1 MFETLLIQPILNA
14 LLAFHKLF
22 STFGIA
28 YPFGF
33 AIIALTASIR
43 LAFNPFFAKQVET
56 QKKMA
61 ELKPR
66 IDELG
71 LKYKDDKTR
80 LQQAQMDLYKEHGVN
95 PMGGCL
101 FAIVQIPVFIGLY
114 QTLNR
119 FVSASTHTID
129 LAKLNKLLYTPLLE
143 VKKLDPNFFIFNLAT
158 SPASHKMLE
167 FNFKSGLTLHPEN
180 FSYAP
185 YLLIPI
191 LTGLLQYMQARYTTP
206 AAKPAKDSKE
216 ITTKDGEKKNEKP
229 SMSDDFQSAMTTQMK
244 YMFPV
249 MIGYF
254 SYTLPLG
261 LSLYW
266 NIFSIFAIIQG
277 IRTKKS
283 NAMKVEVKK
292 S

>member
-1 MFETLLIQPILNA
+1 MFEALLIQPILNA

-22 STFGIA
+22 LTSGIA

-33 AIIALTASIR
+33 AIIALTATIR
-43 LAFNPFFAKQVET
+43 LAFNPFFAKQVDT

-119 FVSASTHTID
+119 FVTASASAAD
-129 LAKLNKLLYTPLLE
+129 LAGLNKLLYTPLLE
-143 VKKLDPNFFIFNLAT
+143 VKKLDPNFFMFNLAL
-158 SPASHKMLE
+158 SPSTHKI
-167 FNFKSGLTLHPEN
+167 FDISQAGLKLHPEN

-185 YLLIPI
+185 YLLIP
-191 LTGLLQYMQARYTTP
+191 LVTGLLQYLQARYTTP
-206 AAKPAKDSKE
+206 AAKPAKGSKE
-216 ITTKDGEKKNEKP
+216 IATKDADKKDQKP

-249 MIGYF
+249 MIAYF

-283 NAMKVEVKK
+283 DATKVEVKK